1 MNTLKICILI
11 KQNNMVT
18 IIKSTSRNK
27 NLELPKTEPAK
38 RLDAKKFSG
47 ILKLKEDA
55 LLIQKKMR

>member
-1 MNTLKICILI
+1 
-11 KQNNMVT
+11 MVT